1 MRLHNDT
8 NYDIRVL
15 QQKIIGNLE
24 TIDRVCREHGLRYY
38 LWAGTMLGRHQG
50 FIPWDD
56 DMDIC
61 LDLNRPYKETT
72 LEEMI

>member
-24 TIDRVCREHGLRYY
+24 AIDRVCREHGLRYY
-38 LWAGTMLGRHQG
+38 LGQAPCLAATKGLFLGMTIWI
-50 FIPWDD
+50 FAS
-56 DMDIC
+56 
-61 LDLNRPYKETT
+61 T
-72 LEEMI
+72 